1 MIELT
6 AQGVGT
12 TTKQAEPISKETEK
26 HLWDKGLLGKT
37 TAKSMTNTM
46 FYYNSKLF
54 GLRGVDEHKHL
65 NTDQFD
71 LGVDQRGKYIT
82 FNGRASKTYKGKRTC
97 ATTLYQAG
105 IPEQEIMYRTGHRS
119 VESVRKYKR
128 AADDMLKDISN
139 VLEPEA
145 IPVKKM
151 RCETV
156 TSPSV
161 TSENETDVISN
172 INIPC
177 GAHSNF
183 SGCVFHFGTQK

>member
-1 MIELT
+1 MVGSLKGNCFYRRPLDSKN
-6 AQGVGT
+6 GVKFGE
-12 TTKQAEPISKETEK
+12 QPIGVNKLSSIM
-26 HLWDKGLLGKT
+26 KT
-37 TAKSMTNTM
+37 MCADAGVEGYFTNH
-46 FYYNSKLF
+46 S
-54 GLRGVDEHKHL
+54 
-65 NTDQFD
+65 
-71 LGVDQRGKYIT
+71 
-82 FNGRASKTYKGKRTC
+82 GKRTC